1 MMFLNL
7 KYDSYFSTWEIFILA
22 GIILVIVACSL
33 AYLLARHHKNRTIN
47 KSIYE
52 LKKQIEDADRALKSN
67 NLDPGRKNN
76 NQNYIKQDN

>member
-22 GIILVIVACSL
+22 GIILVITTGSI
-33 AYLLARHHKNRTIN
+33 AYLFARQRKNKTIN
-47 KSIYE
+47 RSIE
-52 LKKQIEDADRALKSN
+52 DLKKQIEDAEMALRSN
-67 NLDPGRKNN
+67 SVDPGRKNN